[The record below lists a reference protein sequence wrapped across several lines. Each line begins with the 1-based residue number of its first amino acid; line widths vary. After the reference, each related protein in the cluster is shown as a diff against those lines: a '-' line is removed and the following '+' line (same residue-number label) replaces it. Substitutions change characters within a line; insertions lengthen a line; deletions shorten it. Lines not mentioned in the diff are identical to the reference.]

1 MLPFTSAQFLDVF
14 AAYNNAIWPTQI
26 VAYGLGF
33 LSVATLFSPGIA
45 ADRIIAA
52 VLALMWVWSGIA
64 YHWLHFSSVNPAA
77 WGFGFAFVL
86 QGVIFLIVGTLQGR
100 IRFGFRSNLCSIVGL
115 AFILYAGIIYPV
127 LGIALGHSYPRA
139 PLFGVTPCPVT
150 IFTFGW
156 LLLLRAPIQWWVI
169 AIPVVW
175 SLIGGS
181 AAFLLDVPQDLLL
194 LVGGVLTAALL
205 AKSHKLSFR
214 RPWADG

>member
-26 VAYGLGF
+26 AAYGLGF

-52 VLALMWVWSGIA
+52 VLALMWVWTGIA

-77 WGFGFAFVL
+77 WVFGAAFVL
-86 QGVIFLIVGTLQGR
+86 QGVIFVIAGTMLSR
-100 IRFGFRSNLCSIVGL
+100 MRLRFGPTSNFSGFAGL
-115 AFILYAGIIYPV
+115 AFILYAAVIYPL
-127 LGIALGHSYPRA
+127 LGISLGHSYPRA

-156 LLLLRAPIQWWVI
+156 MLLLKAAIQWWVI
-169 AIPVVW
+169 AIPVLW
-175 SLIGGS
+175 SLIGGT
-181 AAFLLDVPQDLLL
+181 AAFLLDVPQDWLL
-194 LVGGVLTAALL
+194 LVGGVVTALL
-205 AKSHKLSFR
+205 LTTSRRLSFR
-214 RPWADG
+214 

>member
-14 AAYNNAIWPTQI
+14 AAYNDAIWPTQI

-45 ADRIIAA
+45 ADRTIAA
-52 VLALMWVWSGIA
+52 VLALMWMWTGIA

-77 WGFGFAFVL
+77 WSFGFASVL
-86 QGVIFLIVGTLQGR
+86 QGGIFLIVGTLRGR
-100 IRFGFRSNLCSIVGL
+100 MRFGFRSNLRSIVGL
-115 AFILYAGIIYPV
+115 TFILYAGVIYPV

-169 AIPVVW
+169 AIPVMW

-181 AAFLLDVPQDLLL
+181 AAFLLDVPQDWLL